1 VIKLSEEDKKKKI
14 ETIAEGND
22 AEDNDDEVEVRERK
36 TRKIQI
42 NVSRQKEIDELQREK
57 AELEAKLER
66 ERVER
71 EEREQKL
78 EDEKTKIQEELTE
91 KQAILEKQALEAF
104 DKEKKELLE
113 LARGRSL
120 SDEQMAEIEEKLTTP
135 ERLEMVKSLVAMLA
149 PKPEVT
155 PLEAEKKPPSG
166 KATLVSPSRKGD
178 SEVFADPEALI
189 SNLYYKA
196 YYAREGEVTVQE
208 RKQAIDKINK
218 LFNALIGGKAW
229 KQMRSGERLPANKV
243 TECPHCHEIIVGT
256 PATCPKCG
264 WDLQEKMRVQGE
276 EGVEW

>member
-1 VIKLSEEDKKKKI
+1 MSEKDKEKKTETTTEGIDDEDK
-14 ETIAEGND
+14 
-22 AEDNDDEVEVRERK
+22 DDEVEIKEKK

-42 NVSRQKEIDELQREK
+42 NVSRQKEIDELQKEK
-57 AELEAKLER
+57 AELEAKFDLER
-66 ERVER
+66 KER

-78 EDEKTKIQEELTE
+78 EDEKVKIQEELTE

-149 PKPEVT
+149 PKLPEEK
-155 PLEAEKKPPSG
+155 PLEAEKKLPSG
-166 KATLVSPSRKGD
+166 KATLVPPERKGD

-189 SNLYYKA
+189 ADLYYKA

-218 LFNALIGGKAW
+218 LFGALIGGKAW
-229 KQMRSGERLPANKV
+229 KQLRGGERMPANKI

-264 WDLQEKMRVQGE
+264 WDLQEKMRRQGE